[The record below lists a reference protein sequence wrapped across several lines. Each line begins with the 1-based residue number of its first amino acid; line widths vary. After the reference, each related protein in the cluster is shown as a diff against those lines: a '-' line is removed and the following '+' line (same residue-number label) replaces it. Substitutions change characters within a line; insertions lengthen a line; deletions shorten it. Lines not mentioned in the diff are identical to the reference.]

1 MANSKS
7 KKLFIFVGL
16 LIIAGLVGGYLY
28 LSGAEVETSNN
39 AQLDADIVP
48 VRSSIPGYV
57 KEVYFKDNQVVS
69 RGELLLALDDTELQA
84 RVMQAEAALENA
96 RANLA
101 AVRTNALASDQN
113 ATAAAWSSQ
122 TSQQNIS
129 VAQARL
135 NKVRDDFRRIQ
146 GMYADKAATQAEYDG
161 VKAELAVAEA
171 QLAAAQNQY
180 KASNVQ
186 SQGVR
191 SQAEGQKS
199 LIALAEA
206 TIRQREA
213 ELILAK
219 TQLGYAVISA
229 PCDGIVSKRSIE
241 AGQYISP
248 GQPVCSVVDNTHL
261 WVTANFK
268 ETQVQ
273 RIHPGQP
280 VDIKI
285 DAYPDLLLHG
295 SIDSY
300 IGATGARFSLLPP
313 DNATGNFVKI
323 VQRVPVKIAL
333 NPLSDKQMAYLLPGL
348 SAFVTVKID

>member
-1 MANSKS
+1 MANSKT
-7 KKLFIFVGL
+7 KKFFLFVAFLAIVGL
-16 LIIAGLVGGYLY
+16 LGRYLFFSGGD
-28 LSGAEVETSNN
+28 VETTNN
-39 AQLDADIVP
+39 AQLDADIVS
-48 VRSSIPGYV
+48 VRSSISGYV
-57 KEVYFKDNQVVS
+57 KEVHFKDNQLVAKGERLVS
-69 RGELLLALDDTELQA
+69 LEDTELQA
-84 RVMQAEAALENA
+84 KVMQAEAALENA

-113 ATAAAWSSQ
+113 ATAAVLSSA
-122 TSQQNIS
+122 TTQQNIS

-146 GMYADKAATQAEYDG
+146 GMYEDKAATQAEYDAI
-161 VKAELAVAEA
+161 KAERAVMEA
-171 QLAAAQNQY
+171 QLEAAQNQY
-180 KASNVQ
+180 QASKVQ

-191 SQAEGQKS
+191 SQAEGQKA

-206 TIRQREA
+206 LIRQREA
-213 ELILAK
+213 ELTLSKI
-219 TQLGYAVISA
+219 QLGYAVITA
-229 PCDGIVSKRSIE
+229 PCDGIVSKRSVE

-248 GQPVCSVVDNTHL
+248 GQPVCSIVDNIHL

-268 ETQVQ
+268 ETQVKN
-273 RIHPGQP
+273 IHPGQQ
-280 VDIKI
+280 VEVKI
-285 DAYPDLLLHG
+285 DAFPDLILQG

-300 IGATGARFSLLPP
+300 IGATGAKFSLLPP

-333 NPLSDKQMAYLLPGL
+333 NPLSDKQMEYLLPGL